1 MSEVIIKWG
10 IEDVLHLRPN
20 LTEGQA
26 EKMLTAVSRPLKDR
40 NIEEGWQILET
51 LVSLVEKEGNK

>member
-10 IEDVLHLRPN
+10 IEDVLQLRPN

-51 LVSLVEKEGNK
+51 LVALVEKEGNK